1 MFSGDAERN
10 QLYKMANAGVKYK
23 LSLLISVT
31 HDSEEKKNILYNAYW
46 IENPIFDLSYW

>member
-1 MFSGDAERN
+1 
-10 QLYKMANAGVKYK
+10 MANAEVKYK

-31 HDSEEKKNILYNAYW
+31 HESEEKKKNLYNAYW